1 MIMKNIYIKKGHTS
15 CWLGDIRSLPPA
27 TLGSLLGSCSIR
39 KKLVDA
45 ADALLMS

>member
-1 MIMKNIYIKKGHTS
+1 MIVKKIEKERHIG

-39 KKLVDA
+39 KKLVHAD
-45 ADALLMS
+45 DALLMR